1 MALIGYCGHP
11 AQTPDLSRVSSAVPR
26 RHLWSGTGRLG
37 AQATFGVMPE
47 GAPLMGGTAER
58 TFVLGGKATD
68 SAGRGLVLSG
78 RLFDAPDFASRHH
91 LPRHLSEAALAAAWL
106 ERHGVDSLAAALDA
120 LEGDYTLARWDPKTG
135 TLLLV
140 ASPMSSRTLYWHH
153 TPQGTWFASSLAL
166 LFRFPSVPRTPSA
179 ANIAAHIALM
189 VLDPADTVFERVRH
203 VPQGSLVWAGP
214 DGLREG
220 IIWRPDPTKRLRFR
234 RDDDYVEAAR
244 DLLDNAVRRR
254 IQGARP
260 PAVTVTGGLDSSGLA
275 ATATRLLGDTPLDTY
290 TAVPAEG
297 AAAPISPTSYA
308 DERPSVEDLARRY
321 PSLRP
326 HFCASTELAP
336 FEKDPTPLF
345 LAGGRSVISTSHL
358 GWFDP
363 LYKAVQADGHSSVM
377 VGTMGNFTLSFDE
390 GLIFSH
396 MLRRGR
402 LLSFLRLFPRVM
414 RYRGRRARD
423 HLVPTIGRAWPGLR
437 AVRWR
442 ILGRS
447 SKEWKDRTYVRPD
460 LLAQIDLEGL
470 ADRWGEEGIITT
482 NPDSRV
488 QRAHFLHNRWTRQVE
503 ILTTLRA
510 YYGLDLIDPFADRA
524 LAEFCLAIP
533 PEQYVIDG
541 RSRSL
546 ARRVLADRLPPRLID
561 EPRRGQQNGHWFAR
575 LSQQKDIF
583 AADLAQMER
592 IPLVAGILDLPKLK
606 SLIDRW
612 PADAQ
617 EAHARRL
624 QYETILS
631 HAIQIGRFLRW
642 VDGGNER

>member
-1 MALIGYCGHP
+1 MALIGCCGHP
-11 AQTPDLSRVSSAVPR
+11 PRAADLGRVSSAVPR
-26 RHLWSGTGRLG
+26 QHLWSGTHREG
-37 AQATFGVMPE
+37 AQAVLGVMPD
-47 GAPLMGGTAER
+47 GASTLGGTQER
-58 TFVLGGKATD
+58 ASVLGGKAVD
-68 SAGRGLVLSG
+68 SAGRGLVLTG

-106 ERHGVDSLAAALDA
+106 ERHSNDSMAAALDA

-135 TLLLV
+135 TLLLA

-153 TPQGTWFASSLAL
+153 SPHGTWFASSLAL
-166 LFRFPSVPRTPSA
+166 LFRFPSVPRTPSV
-179 ANIAAHIALM
+179 ANIAAHVALM
-189 VLDPADTVFERVRH
+189 VLDPADTVFEQVRH
-203 VPQGSLVWAGP
+203 VPQGSLVWAGAE
-214 DGLREG
+214 GIREG
-220 IIWRPDPTKRLRFR
+220 TIWRPDPAKRLRYR

-244 DLLDNAVRRR
+244 DLLDSAVRKRL
-254 IQGARP
+254 QGARP

-275 ATATRLLGDTPLDTY
+275 ATAARQLGDTPLDTY

-297 AAAPISPTSYA
+297 SAAPISPTNYA

-326 HFCASTELAP
+326 HFCVSTELAA
-336 FEKDPTPLF
+336 FERDPTPLF

-363 LYKAVQADGHSSVM
+363 LYKAVQAHGHSSVM

-390 GLIFSH
+390 GLIFSD

-402 LLSFLRLFPRVM
+402 LLSFLRLFPKVM
-414 RYRGRRARD
+414 GYRGRRARD
-423 HLVPTIGRAWPGLR
+423 HLIPAIGRAWPEAR
-437 AVRWR
+437 AVRR
-442 ILGRS
+442 RLLGRNN
-447 SKEWKDRTYVRPD
+447 KEWKDWTYVRPD
-460 LLAQIDLEGL
+460 LLNRIDLEGL

-583 AADLAQMER
+583 AADLEQMER
-592 IPLVAGILDLPKLK
+592 IPLVAGILDLPRLK

-624 QYETILS
+624 QYQTILS
-631 HAIQIGRFLRW
+631 QTMQIGRFLRW
-642 VDGGNER
+642 VDGGNES